1 MFWLRNPHSRFAV
14 LGALFGAVFAI
25 FLEQLAIPLGVY
37 PTIGLVTLF
46 SIVAAYF
53 DLNMPAR
60 VKELDVASMSN
71 GHTVGLS
78 KED

>member
-25 FLEQLAIPLGVY
+25 FLKQLAIPLGAY
-37 PTIGLVTLF
+37 ATIGLVTLF

-53 DLNMPAR
+53 GMNTPAR
-60 VKELDVASMSN
+60 VKELEVANVSN
-71 GHTVGLS
+71 SPTVGLG
-78 KED
+78 KEG

>member
-25 FLEQLAIPLGVY
+25 FLKQLAIPLGVY

-71 GHTVGLS
+71 GPTVGLS